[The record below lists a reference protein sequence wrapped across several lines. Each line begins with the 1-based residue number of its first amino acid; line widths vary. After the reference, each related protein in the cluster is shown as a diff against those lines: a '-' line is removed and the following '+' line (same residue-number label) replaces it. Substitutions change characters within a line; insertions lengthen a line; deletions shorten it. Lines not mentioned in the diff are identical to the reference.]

1 MKKEKFA
8 NNFLH
13 DFSTDFST
21 SFIVILFFDTSHSWN
36 LFIKLMNLK
45 IDM

>member
-13 DFSTDFST
+13 DFST
-21 SFIVILFFDTSHSWN
+21 SFIVILFFDTSRSWD

-45 IDM
+45 IDI